1 MELEAEVD
9 IVSSDEIDEEARSN
23 MVSIGFSKASIDEWG
38 EESVLEFLKGC
49 ADLYE
54 RKICDLNMVFYS
66 WLDESAGQIRISA
79 VSQAHNK
86 LPFGCRLNSVNLRQ
100 FVNGLYSEDSGL
112 YTKGALDVWR
122 QDI

>member
-66 WLDESAGQIRISA
+66 WLDESAGQI
-79 VSQAHNK
+79 
-86 LPFGCRLNSVNLRQ
+86 
-100 FVNGLYSEDSGL
+100 
-112 YTKGALDVWR
+112 
-122 QDI
+122 